1 MSRTRV
7 KFCGLTRPEDVRL
20 AAELGA
26 DAVGFNFYPKSPR
39 YVDPRAAGPLLRA
52 LPPLLDA
59 VGVFVEL
66 KIRQVSA
73 LAFQLGLGSIQCFAD
88 VNDMEDWHPFRL
100 LSVFRVKDENS
111 IGEMER
117 FLDRYKAL
125 GRLPNAIL
133 VDAHVDGQFGGTGQ
147 TAPWHL
153 LRDFRPGV
161 PLILAGG
168 LTPDNVGEAI
178 RTVRPYGVDVA
189 SGVESSPGRKDPDK
203 MRRFME
209 SVRSA

>member
-1 MSRTRV
+1 MSRVRV
-7 KFCGLTRPEDVRL
+7 KFCGLTRPEDVRQ
-20 AAELGA
+20 AADLGA

-39 YVDPRAAGPLLRA
+39 YVDPRAAGSLLRA
-52 LPPLLDA
+52 VPPLLDA
-59 VGVFVEL
+59 VGVFVDL

-73 LAFQLGLGSIQCFAD
+73 LAYQLGLGSIQSFAD
-88 VNDMEDWHPFRL
+88 VNDIEDWHPFRL
-100 LSVFRVKDENS
+100 LAAFRVKDENS
-111 IGEMER
+111 IREIER
-117 FLDRYKAL
+117 YLDRCKAL

-133 VDAHVDGQFGGTGQ
+133 VDAHVDGQLGGTGQ
-147 TAPWHL
+147 KAPWHL
-153 LRDFRPGV
+153 LRDFRPAA

-168 LTPDNVGEAI
+168 LTPDNVAEAI

-189 SGVESSPGRKDPDK
+189 SGIEASPGKKDAAK